1 MRSCAHTS
9 LRPSG
14 ARDLWLNVAVREW
27 AWNGIDVSMVGLTA
41 ASLAMML
48 LRVYGDSDSVDLV
61 ASNSINDQLLGL
73 AGLTV
78 FLKVRHATHG
88 PANGRSQWRC
98 VDMQYLCSVVITD
111 ADAVLA
117 NIPYF
122 RCDGI

>member
-1 MRSCAHTS
+1 M
-9 LRPSG
+9 
-14 ARDLWLNVAVREW
+14 VA
-27 AWNGIDVSMVGLTA
+27 LTA

-48 LRVYGDSDSVDLV
+48 FRVYGEPDSVDLV

-78 FLKVRHATHG
+78 FLKVRCATHG
-88 PANGRSQWRC
+88 PADGLSQWHC
-98 VDMQYLCSVVITD
+98 VDMQYLCSVVVTD
-111 ADAVLA
+111 ADAALA